1 MSIAFALRWITSLAL
16 KMQFFLCLMKKK
28 LYFQLSFVHQNC
40 VLNIFDMNRSL
51 FVRISKYE
59 RFISEMFNDS
69 SIVYLFFNWIIIC
82 ELMTSVN
89 HSQYTQFRSELYT
102 FCTKK
107 NENHILSVLLHIIS
121 LLSCAPPKHIETN
134 FTNWCRCL
142 FYKIKHKLIVS
153 YTILV
158 HIYFRLFPI
167 FPSHEYY

>member
-16 KMQFFLCLMKKK
+16 KMQFFLCLMNKK

-40 VLNIFDMNRSL
+40 VLNISDMNRSL

-107 NENHILSVLLHIIS
+107 KTKIIFFQSSFILFRCCPVHHQNTSRQIS
-121 LLSCAPPKHIETN
+121 LIDADVCFIKSNTNLSFHIQ
-134 FTNWCRCL
+134 F
-142 FYKIKHKLIVS
+142 
-153 YTILV
+153 
-158 HIYFRLFPI
+158 
-167 FPSHEYY
+167 